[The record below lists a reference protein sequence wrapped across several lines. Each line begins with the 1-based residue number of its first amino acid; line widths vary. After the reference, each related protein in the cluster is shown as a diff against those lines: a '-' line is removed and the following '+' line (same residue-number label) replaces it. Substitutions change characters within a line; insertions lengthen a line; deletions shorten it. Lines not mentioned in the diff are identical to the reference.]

1 MQKLLHPPRERVVN
15 LYLDERTTWTY
26 IRQGDILSIMS
37 EKGKKYKV
45 PIYKILKWSEKDYS
59 DAKKRIQI
67 QLETNQIKEYVS
79 NNLWGIPQDDEND

>member
-1 MQKLLHPPRERVVN
+1 MQKLLHPTRERVVY

-26 IRQGDILSIMS
+26 VRQGDILSIMN

-45 PIYKILKWSEKDYS
+45 PIYRILKWSEKDYS
-59 DAKKRIQI
+59 NAKKRIQI
-67 QLETNQIKEYVS
+67 QIETHQVKEYVS